1 MWEEQDAQN
10 KSSPLIRALAI
21 RTMGCLRVSSFNDY
35 LIDSLK
41 KTLSDSD
48 PYVRKTAVL
57 CVPKF
62 YELTPKLVEEK
73 GLIEIMTK
81 LLKSENNPSVLTN
94 LVVSLQEISILSG
107 KKLIVMEQSL
117 LKKVLTCV
125 NEAIGTISFENSFKR
140 GHVEQNGDKFRFWT
154 SSTSTSQP
162 TQRRPKTSSINFSH
176 GFPM

>member
-1 MWEEQDAQN
+1 MQDAQN

-35 LIDSLK
+35 LIESLK

-73 GLIEIMTK
+73 GLLDIMTK

-94 LVVSLQEISILSG
+94 LVTSLQEISILAG
-107 KKLIVMEQSL
+107 KKLITMEQSL

-125 NEAIGTISFENSFKR
+125 NEAIG
-140 GHVEQNGDKFRFWT
+140 
-154 SSTSTSQP
+154 
-162 TQRRPKTSSINFSH
+162 NFPLIHAIDSAIEKLRSL
-176 GFPM
+176 GK